1 MRFFCLSVSC
11 FLWLSTELYLY
22 LLAGV
27 VNSFLVGVV
36 VVVVVVVSSLLL
48 WWGLRVCR

>member
-36 VVVVVVVSSLLL
+36 IVVVVISLLL